1 MKCLITILSILISL
15 NSFSQYATKSYV
27 DSIYHTLDS
36 VIVKPSKVTTTNQT
50 ISLDTLTIPNNRVVT
65 FSVSVETNDDVAT
78 KLIQVSN
85 ITGVYSVVS
94 DKNITTLSR
103 SFFSTLPK
111 WNVVVRNN
119 HVIIQATGVRNKI
132 INWVLKKT
140 TL

>member
-1 MKCLITILSILISL
+1 
-15 NSFSQYATKSYV
+15 
-27 DSIYHTLDS
+27 
-36 VIVKPSKVTTTNQT
+36 
-50 ISLDTLTIPNNRVVT
+50 
-65 FSVSVETNDDVAT
+65 VSVETNDDVAT